1 MLNVFSRLG
10 KIAEECDIKYFCIMQ
25 RSDGEA
31 HFSGS
36 DDLVKAFKDNTP
48 LLQFSEDMIETRR
61 TSLLQKI
68 NLSKSKK
75 DAVCPSPSKG
85 LSQMDFLPG
94 LGSSQRQNL
103 QNTTPEGE
111 DSIALSRENILNI

>member
-1 MLNVFSRLG
+1 MSFSIRFLHYTKILNITFLSYFSQSTEYIEHSL
-10 KIAEECDIKYFCIMQ
+10 
-25 RSDGEA
+25 
-31 HFSGS
+31 HFLSIS
-36 DDLVKAFKDNTP
+36 
-48 LLQFSEDMIETRR
+48 ETRR

-94 LGSSQRQNL
+94 LGSRQRQNL
-103 QNTTPEGE
+103 QNMTPEGE
-111 DSIALSRENILNI
+111 DSIALSRENILNIKKRIFIRSNRLTDRQ

>member
-1 MLNVFSRLG
+1 
-10 KIAEECDIKYFCIMQ
+10 
-25 RSDGEA
+25 
-31 HFSGS
+31 
-36 DDLVKAFKDNTP
+36 
-48 LLQFSEDMIETRR
+48 MIETRR

-68 NLSKSKK
+68 NLFKSKK

-103 QNTTPEGE
+103 QNMTPEGE
-111 DSIALSRENILNI
+111 DSIALSRENILNIKKRIFIRSKKCNPRYRISEIDREAASINTRGTKRGRGRGKGRGKTSV

>member
-1 MLNVFSRLG
+1 
-10 KIAEECDIKYFCIMQ
+10 MQ
-25 RSDGEA
+25 RSGET

-36 DDLVKAFKDNTP
+36 DDLVKAFKDSAP

-75 DAVCPSPSKG
+75 DAVGPSPSKG
-85 LSQMDFLPG
+85 PFQMDFLPG

-103 QNTTPEGE
+103 QNMTPKGE
-111 DSIALSRENILNI
+111 DSIALSREIFLTLKNVFS